1 MRRFRAASEKPLHW
15 VGSSKRDLLAF
26 PERAIGEFGWALEAA
41 QFGGRHPAAKPWM
54 GLGPRV
60 LEIVEDF
67 DGNAFRRSRRQDS
80 RLQGW
85 ISDSCTSGLQPRK
98 PTTRRAMAKSR
109 SKRIPIEVGSGNVFV
124 DLGFPDAEERTT
136 KVALAVEI
144 LRILKER
151 GLTQAAAAELL
162 GVNQPKVSALAN
174 YRLDGFSV
182 ERLMTFLTALGRDV
196 DITIRPSRS
205 VRTPGRIQ
213 VAAAR

>member
-1 MRRFRAASEKPLHW
+1 
-15 VGSSKRDLLAF
+15 
-26 PERAIGEFGWALEAA
+26 
-41 QFGGRHPAAKPWM
+41 
-54 GLGPRV
+54 
-60 LEIVEDF
+60 
-67 DGNAFRRSRRQDS
+67 
-80 RLQGW
+80 
-85 ISDSCTSGLQPRK
+85 
-98 PTTRRAMAKSR
+98 MARSR

-144 LRILKER
+144 LRILQKC

-196 DITIRPSRS
+196 DITIRPKRS
-205 VRTPGRIQ
+205 ARTPGRIQ
-213 VAAAR
+213 VAAGR